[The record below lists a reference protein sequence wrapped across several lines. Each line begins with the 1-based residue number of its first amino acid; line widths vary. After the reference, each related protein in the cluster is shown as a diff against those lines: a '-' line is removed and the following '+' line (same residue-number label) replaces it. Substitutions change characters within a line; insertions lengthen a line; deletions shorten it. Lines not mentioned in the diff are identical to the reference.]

1 MTYWE
6 RLTHLKLMSLQRRHE
21 RNIIITMWKILNG
34 EHPNNMDIQFQ
45 HPKRKA
51 ITARL
56 PLTPPRRAQGQKS
69 PRGSTRIVVFQL
81 RGYPWPVNPNQGE
94 FANADPSAL

>member
-1 MTYWE
+1 MTPDRFYKF
-6 RLTHLKLMSLQRRHE
+6 KLRQNPDH
-21 RNIIITMWKILNG
+21 ILL
-34 EHPNNMDIQFQ
+34 EYLSPS
-45 HPKRKA
+45 
-51 ITARL
+51 
-56 PLTPPRRAQGQKS
+56 RRAQGQKS